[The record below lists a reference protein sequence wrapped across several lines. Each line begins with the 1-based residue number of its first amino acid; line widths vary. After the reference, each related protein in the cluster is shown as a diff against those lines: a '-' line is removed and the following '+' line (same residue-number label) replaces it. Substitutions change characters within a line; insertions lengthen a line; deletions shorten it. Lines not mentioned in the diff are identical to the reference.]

1 MKTHVKLFTMLSI
14 LIIAAFVLSACQP
27 QATPTAEVT
36 QAPATEAPTE
46 AVVTEAPTEV
56 PTPTKVPVTRKGGWL
71 DEIVFSVVGQEQA
84 ITQLQAGTIDVYAS
98 GLSSADFPAIKD
110 AGLSYAQANG
120 LYYDLLFNP
129 AGPEFK
135 DGNLN
140 PFADRK
146 IREAMNWLIDRNYLN
161 QEIYGGGSLPKWL
174 PIITNGPEYA
184 NFVDTARELESKY
197 AYNLDKAKEVISA
210 EMESLGAKLVDGKW
224 TYKDKPVTLIFLIR
238 PDSDGTRKP
247 IGDYVANQL
256 ESIGFTVDRQYKKS
270 SEASPIWIGSDPT
283 EGKWHIYTAAWSSTV
298 LSRDEKDMFQQMYL
312 PSSIQG
318 LSVFQANQ
326 PDPEFQKLGDDLANG
341 NFKTLD
347 ERTQMMK
354 KALELALQD
363 SLQVWLI
370 DGKNYAPYSPKVEV
384 TYDLAAGIEG
394 AQIWPYTVR
403 FKEQEGGQLKW
414 AEPDLFTEPWN
425 PIAGSNWAWDQA
437 AVRATTSG
445 GVMYDPYTGLV
456 WPLRIEKGAVTA
468 LEGLPVGKTH
478 DWVTLDFAPEIKVPE
493 DAWVDWNA
501 KDQKFITAKEKAP
514 DGMTAKIK
522 SVVTYPADL
531 FKTVK
536 WHDGSPLS
544 PADFVM
550 ALILTFDR
558 AKEESAI
565 YDEAA
570 VPNFESFMSSF
581 KGVKIVS
588 TDPLVIEYYTDFYY
602 QDAELN
608 VTTLWPN
615 YLLGEAPWE
624 VTAIANL
631 AEENKEL
638 AYSAD
643 KADAKKV
650 EQTSYVGGPSLEI
663 LAKYLDQAAG
673 ESYIPYA
680 NTMSQFVTADEAKA
694 RYDSLKKWYGDHGHF
709 WLGTGPYY
717 LDKAFLTEK
726 TLTLKHFDDYP
737 DLADRWAQFGEPKMA
752 DVQIE
757 GDAQVKIN
765 SEASFDV
772 MITFKDQPY
781 PQSEIK
787 TVKYLLYNAKNEVVT
802 IGEAQAV
809 EDGHFRITL
818 PADLTA
824 KLEAGS
830 NKIEVAVVPLPV
842 AFPTFASIEFVT
854 IP

>member
-1 MKTHVKLFTMLSI
+1 MKTHIKWFTVLSI
-14 LIIAAFVLSACQP
+14 LLIAAFVLSACQP

-36 QAPATEAPTE
+36 QAPPTEAPTQ

-71 DEIVFSVVGQEQA
+71 DEIVFSVVGEEQA

-135 DGNLN
+135 DGRLN
-140 PFADRK
+140 PFADSK

-174 PIITNGPEYA
+174 PITTNGPEYA
-184 NFVDTARELESKY
+184 NFVETARELESKY
-197 AYNLDKAKEVISA
+197 AYNLEKANEVITT

-238 PDSDGTRKP
+238 PDGDGTRKP

-256 ESIGFTVDRQYKKS
+256 EGIGFTVDRQYKTS
-270 SEASPIWIGSDPT
+270 SEASPIWIGSDPI
-283 EGKWHIYTAAWSSTV
+283 EGQWHFYTSAWISTV

-318 LSVFQANQ
+318 LSVFQANK

-347 ERTQMMK
+347 ERSQMMK
-354 KALELALQD
+354 KALQLALQD

-370 DGKNYAPYSPKVEV
+370 DGKSYAPYTPKVEV

-403 FKEQEGGQLKW
+403 FKDQEGGQLKW

-456 WPLRIEKGAVTA
+456 WPLRIEKGAITA
-468 LEGLPVGKTH
+468 LEGLPVGKTY

-501 KDQKFITAKEKAP
+501 KDQKFITAKEKSP
-514 DGMTAKIK
+514 DGITAKIK

-531 FKTVK
+531 FKIVK
-536 WHDGSPLS
+536 WHDGSSLS

-558 AKEESAI
+558 ANKDSAV

-588 TDPLVIEYYTDFYY
+588 TDPLVVEYYTDFYY

-608 VTTLWPN
+608 VATLWPN

-631 AEENKEL
+631 AEANNEL
-638 AYSAD
+638 TYSAD
-643 KADAKKV
+643 KADAKKL

-680 NTMSQFVTADEAKA
+680 NTMGQYVTADDAKA
-694 RYDSLKKWYGDHGHF
+694 RYDSLKKWYSDHGHF

-726 TLTLKHFDDYP
+726 TLTLKHFDEYP
-737 DLADRWAQFGEPKMA
+737 DLADRWSQFGEPKFA
-752 DVQIE
+752 DVQVE
-757 GDAQVKIN
+757 GDTQVKIN

-772 MITFKDQPY
+772 MITFKGQPY

-787 TVKYLLYNAKNEVVT
+787 MVKYLLYNAKNEVVT
-802 IGEAQAV
+802 IGEAEAV

-842 AFPTFASIEFVT
+842 AYPTFASIEFVT

>member
-1 MKTHVKLFTMLSI
+1 
-14 LIIAAFVLSACQP
+14 
-27 QATPTAEVT
+27 
-36 QAPATEAPTE
+36 
-46 AVVTEAPTEV
+46 
-56 PTPTKVPVTRKGGWL
+56 
-71 DEIVFSVVGQEQA
+71 
-84 ITQLQAGTIDVYAS
+84 
-98 GLSSADFPAIKD
+98 
-110 AGLSYAQANG
+110 
-120 LYYDLLFNP
+120 
-129 AGPEFK
+129 
-135 DGNLN
+135 
-140 PFADRK
+140 
-146 IREAMNWLIDRNYLN
+146 
-161 QEIYGGGSLPKWL
+161 GGGSLPKWL
-174 PIITNGPEYA
+174 PIQTNGPEYA

-197 AYNLDKAKEVISA
+197 AYNLDKAKEVIST

-238 PDSDGTRKP
+238 PDGDGTRKP

-256 ESIGFTVDRQYKKS
+256 ESVGFTVDRQYKKS

-283 EGKWHIYTAAWSSTV
+283 EGQWHLYTAAWSSTV

-347 ERTQMMK
+347 ERSQMMK

-370 DGKNYAPYSPKVEV
+370 DGKNYSPYSPKVEV

-403 FKEQEGGQLKW
+403 FKDQEGGQLKW

-468 LEGLPVGKTH
+468 LEGLPVGKTL
-478 DWVTLDFAPEIKVPE
+478 DWVTLDTAPEIKVPE
-493 DAWVDWNA
+493 DAWVDWDA
-501 KDQKFITAKEKAP
+501 KEQKFITAAELIPMIEEAKAKKTEYETSYAENQPKLEEKASELANGLDYAKLNQDAIKETLQNLAQYLNELTGQTVDLETIFSTEDFSTEVDELISRINSKETP
-514 DGMTAKIK
+514 LKPEEKIEAVKEFELSKIQIAPFDSKLEALANRDIKTAKIK

-536 WHDGSPLS
+536 WHDGTNLS

-550 ALILTFDR
+550 ALIMTFDR
-558 AKEESAI
+558 AKEDSAI

-588 TDPLVIEYYTDFYY
+588 TDPFVVEYYTDFYY
-602 QDAELN
+602 QDAELD

-631 AEENKEL
+631 AEANNEL
-638 AYSAD
+638 TYSAD
-643 KADAKKV
+643 KADAKKL

-673 ESYIPYA
+673 EAYVPYA
-680 NTMSQFVTADEAKA
+680 NTMGQFLTTDEVKA

-737 DLADRWAQFGEPKMA
+737 DLADRWSQFGEPKIA

-765 SEASFDV
+765 SEATFDV
-772 MITFKDQPY
+772 MINYKDQPY

-787 TVKYLLYNAKNEVVT
+787 MVKYLLYNAKNEVVT
-802 IGEAQAV
+802 IGQAEAV
-809 EDGHFRITL
+809 EDGHFRIVL

-842 AFPTFASIEFVT
+842 AVPTFASIEFVT